1 MATVFKTFL
10 NDDVVTA
17 RTLLHEAIPVTGSL
31 VARTYEGPHSA
42 NSNIKNYPHG
52 MFQSVYDY
60 PYVSSSAN
68 HIFDLTVGLHADS
81 SNYQPTT
88 DSWAKKKKNVYN
100 QMAQVLVGHDT
111 NGNILKFDQ
120 DGDFAGSTDDKYEDA
135 LFVNIARLIG
145 KDEIRKGTFQ
155 IRFGTGEFTGKFAAG
170 DAGADGDDFLADSAM
185 PFEIKDGEADPRTYV
200 TIQDENAATDY
211 RVNSPAG
218 EYGILKI
225 TEIGYWDGSSG
236 TYNIENGQG
245 MLNMFTDSSGN
256 KPDALRVG
264 LIYYQAGVVV
274 LDPKIFK
281 MGDDNGDNSTTLG
294 TGYVPH
300 KTFGGIGS
308 ATNVL
313 NLHASVHVNGHCDWL
328 KDDRGQDVGVTNYNN
343 GDAEPSDWDALAPQ
357 EELSFNGLDAA
368 LYNSNSSIERVCNGL
383 RNRLWDIK
391 FNNTTE
397 LNSTIYF
404 CRVNHNDFNYSSNPT
419 YLGENDAATG
429 LSTGNN
435 SKIRVKRSTL
445 DAPVSYITTVGLY
458 SADNELLAV
467 AKLSEPLKKDP
478 TNEMILRV
486 RLDY

>member
-42 NSNIKNYPHG
+42 NTNIKNYPHG

-60 PYVSSSAN
+60 PYTSSSAN
-68 HIFDLTVGLHADS
+68 HVFDLTVGLHADS
-81 SNYQPTT
+81 SNYVPTT
-88 DSWAKKKKNVYN
+88 DSFAKKKKNVYN

-155 IRFGTGEFTGKFAAG
+155 IRLGIGEGTGLF
-170 DAGADGDDFLADSAM
+170 DGTDPAFETNTPM
-185 PFEIKDGEADPRTYV
+185 PFEILAGQTEPSTYI

-225 TEIGYWDGSSG
+225 TELRYRDGGFGGAPS
-236 TYNIENGQG
+236 TILNGQQLLDQYTKDG
-245 MLNMFTDSSGN
+245 TNSV
-256 KPDALRVG
+256 DALRVG
-264 LIYYQAGVVV
+264 LVYYQAGVVV
-274 LDPKIFK
+274 LDPKIFIR
-281 MGDDNGDNSTTLG
+281 GAENGATTKTDPSTGLIP
-294 TGYVPH
+294 YR
-300 KTFGGIGS
+300 
-308 ATNVL
+308 
-313 NLHASVHVNGHCDWL
+313 HASGWNYTDSTGNPDWI
-328 KDDRGQDVGVTNYNN
+328 KDDRGQTVVN
-343 GDAEPSDWDALAPQ
+343 GSYGSGATEPADWSALAPN
-357 EELSFNGLDAA
+357 ENIAYRSITDA
-368 LYNSNSSIERVCNGL
+368 LQNSTSSIERVCNGL
-383 RNRLWDIK
+383 RNRIWDIK

-404 CRVNHNDFNYSSNPT
+404 CRINHNDFNYSSNPT
-419 YLGENDAATG
+419 YLGENDPQTG
-429 LSTGNN
+429 EATGNN